1 MDINKIR
8 NIAII
13 AHVDHGKTTLVD
25 ELLKQ
30 THFFR
35 ENEVFQERFM
45 DSNDLERERG
55 ITILAK
61 NISIRHGD
69 YKINII
75 DTPGHADFGGEVE
88 RVLKMANGV
97 LLVVDAF
104 EGTMPQTR
112 FVLQKALALHLKPII
127 VINKMDRPQARPAEV
142 LDEIYDLFIDLGA
155 NEEQLEFPV
164 VYASAKSGWASRE
177 DDKKGENMLVLLET
191 VISDIPP
198 PETITGTTQMQ
209 ITSLDYSPYVG
220 RIGIGRVFRGELS
233 LSQKYKIV
241 QRNGNIEDA
250 DIKTLF
256 TFEGLKRVEQAIIHA
271 GEICAVVGI
280 EDINIGDTIADYEKP
295 EPMPIINIDEPT
307 ISMTF
312 TINNSPFFGKEG
324 KFVTS
329 RHLRDRLFHE
339 LESDVALRVESTS
352 SADSYKVSGRGVLH
366 LSILIENMR
375 REGYEFAVG
384 QPKVIY
390 KEIDGHKAEPVEEL
404 VFDVPDE
411 WSGKVIELVSQRKGT
426 LVSIEEK
433 GNFKHLVFH
442 IPSRGLMGLRNRI
455 LTATAGEAVMMHR
468 FYQYEFFKGSIPQ
481 RQNGVMVS
489 MGQGQVIPYAVDALQ
504 DRGQFFIDPG
514 VDIYMGQVVGSYNK
528 DADLVVNLQKA
539 KKLSNMRASGSDRTM
554 KIAPAIKM
562 SLEENLEFIADD
574 ELVEVTPKSIRLRK
588 IILDENDRRKA
599 ESQQTNSAEKSVVLS
614 ETPYLR

>member
-1 MDINKIR
+1 MNKIR

-35 ENEVFQERFM
+35 ENEQFQERFM

-61 NISIRHGD
+61 NISIRHEE

-97 LLVVDAF
+97 LLLVDAF

-112 FVLQKALALHLKPII
+112 FVLQKALALHLKPIV

-155 NEEQLEFPV
+155 DEEQLEFPV
-164 VYASAKSGWASRE
+164 VYASAKSGWASL
-177 DDKKGENMLVLLET
+177 DPDKVNDNMLVLLEK
-191 VISDIPP
+191 VISDIPAP
-198 PETITGTTQMQ
+198 LSIEGSTQMQ

-220 RIGIGRVFRGELS
+220 RIGIGRVYRGELS
-233 LSQKYKIV
+233 SVKKHKIV
-241 QRNGNIEDA
+241 QRSGKIVDANI
-250 DIKTLF
+250 KQLF
-256 TFEGLKRVEQAIIHA
+256 TFEGLKRVEQQTIPA

-280 EDINIGDTIADYEKP
+280 EDINIGDTIADFENP
-295 EPMPIINIDEPT
+295 EPMPIIAIDEPT

-329 RHLRDRLFHE
+329 RHLRDRLFRE
-339 LESDVALRVESTS
+339 LESDVALRVESTQS
-352 SADSYKVSGRGVLH
+352 PDSYKVSGRGVLH

-426 LVSIEEK
+426 LITIEEK
-433 GNFKHLVFH
+433 GSFKHLVFH
-442 IPSRGLMGLRNRI
+442 IPSRGLMGLRNKV
-455 LTATAGEAVMMHR
+455 LTATAGEAVMTHR

-481 RQNGVMVS
+481 RQNGVMIS
-489 MGQGQVIPYAVDALQ
+489 MGQGQVVPYAVDALQ
-504 DRGQFFIDPG
+504 DRGQFFVDPG
-514 VDIYMGQVVGSYNK
+514 VDVYMGQIVGYYNK
-528 DADLVVNLQKA
+528 DSDIVVNLQKA
-539 KKLSNMRASGSDRTM
+539 KKLTNMRAAGSDRSM

-574 ELVEVTPKSIRLRK
+574 ELVEVTPKSIRIRK
-588 IILDENDRRKA
+588 IILDENDRRRA
-599 ESQQTNSAEKSVVLS
+599 ESQKKKAV
-614 ETPYLR
+614 

>member
-1 MDINKIR
+1 MKAENIR

-25 ELLKQ
+25 EVLKQ

-35 ENEVFQERFM
+35 ENESFQERFM

-61 NISIRHGD
+61 NISVRHGD

-97 LLVVDAF
+97 LLLVDAF

-155 NEEQLEFPV
+155 NDEQLEFPV
-164 VYASAKSGWASRE
+164 VYTSAKSGWASL
-177 DDKKGENMLVLLET
+177 DQDVITKDMTTLLDKI
-191 VISDIPP
+191 ISDIPAP
-198 PETITGTTQMQ
+198 KVDEGSAQMQ
-209 ITSLDYSPYVG
+209 ITSLDYSSYVG
-220 RIGIGRVFRGELS
+220 RIGIGRVFRGS
-233 LSQKYKIV
+233 ISSSKKYKLV
-241 QRNGNIEDA
+241 QRSGDIVNA
-250 DIKTLF
+250 DIKQIF
-256 TFEGLKRVEQAIIHA
+256 TFEGLSRVEQKEIVA
-271 GEICAVVGI
+271 GDICAVVGI
-280 EDINIGDTIADYEKP
+280 ENINIGDTIADFDNP
-295 EPMPIINIDEPT
+295 EPMPIISIDEPT

-312 TINNSPFFGKEG
+312 TINTSPFFGKEG

-329 RHLRDRLFHE
+329 RHLHDRLKKE
-339 LESDVALRVESTS
+339 LELDVALRVEDTASP
-352 SADSYKVSGRGVLH
+352 DSYKVSGRGILH
-366 LSILIENMR
+366 LSILMENMR

-404 VFDVPDE
+404 VVDVPAE
-411 WSGKVIELVSQRKGT
+411 LSGKVIELVSPRKGT
-426 LVSIEEK
+426 LIGIEDK
-433 GNFKHLVFH
+433 GSFKHVIFH
-442 IPSRGLMGLRNRI
+442 IPSRGLMGLRNKL
-455 LTATAGEAVMMHR
+455 LTATGGEAVMNHR
-468 FYQYEFFKGSIPQ
+468 FYQYEFFKGSIPG
-481 RQNGVMVS
+481 RQSGVIIS
-489 MGQGQVIPYAVDALQ
+489 MSQGPVIPYAVDALQ
-504 DRGQFFIDPG
+504 DRGQFLVETG
-514 VDIYMGQVVGSYNK
+514 VDVYTGQVIGIYNK
-528 DADLVVNLQKA
+528 EGDIIVNVQKA
-539 KKLSNMRASGSDRTM
+539 KKLTNMRASGSDKAM
-554 KIAPAIKM
+554 KIIPSLKY

-574 ELVEVTPKSIRLRK
+574 ELIELTPKSIRLRK
-588 IILDENDRRKA
+588 IILDEHERKKS
-599 ESQQTNSAEKSVVLS
+599 ESIKKKII
-614 ETPYLR
+614 